1 MINRK
6 DLQNIESLFML
17 SPLGECRSKRKAAE
31 AIGASVDT
39 LNKYIGNLEAEFGLQ
54 LVISSEHGCTLT
66 PKGVKFTE
74 NASRMEEL
82 LQQMYA
88 ENGRNTQNFFPV
100 KVGMDV
106 GISSNLMFYDIDAFF
121 SRFPDIQIQSII
133 FQDSL
138 QLQYN
143 NLDIGISYCEPK
155 EKDVTV
161 LAVKNIECKLFA
173 SPAYLKKYGYPQN
186 IKDIV
191 KNHRI
196 VCKSDPVYYDK
207 QYREILKNSENVR
220 YISNSSGSV
229 IDAVRNNAGICVMPL
244 RFAEEGLICLDNF
257 DWNSHISIYLFSRK
271 RVKDLPRVRAVI
283 NYFKEILQRM

>member
-17 SPLGECRSKRKAAE
+17 STLGECRSKRKAAE

-88 ENGRNTQNFFPV
+88 ENGRNTPNFFPV

-133 FQDSL
+133 FR
-138 QLQYN
+138 
-143 NLDIGISYCEPK
+143 
-155 EKDVTV
+155 TV
-161 LAVKNIECKLFA
+161 CSCNTTT
-173 SPAYLKKYGYPQN
+173 
-186 IKDIV
+186 
-191 KNHRI
+191 
-196 VCKSDPVYYDK
+196 
-207 QYREILKNSENVR
+207 
-220 YISNSSGSV
+220 
-229 IDAVRNNAGICVMPL
+229 
-244 RFAEEGLICLDNF
+244 
-257 DWNSHISIYLFSRK
+257 WT
-271 RVKDLPRVRAVI
+271 
-283 NYFKEILQRM
+283 

>member
-17 SPLGECRSKRKAAE
+17 STLGECRSKRKAAE

-173 SPAYLKKYGYPQN
+173 SPAYLKKYG
-186 IKDIV
+186 
-191 KNHRI
+191 
-196 VCKSDPVYYDK
+196 
-207 QYREILKNSENVR
+207 
-220 YISNSSGSV
+220 
-229 IDAVRNNAGICVMPL
+229 
-244 RFAEEGLICLDNF
+244 
-257 DWNSHISIYLFSRK
+257 
-271 RVKDLPRVRAVI
+271 
-283 NYFKEILQRM
+283 